1 VSSQEKPGRKLSL
14 DEQTFQQLLESA
26 YVLQRHNA
34 EQSSTTAA
42 PQNPA
47 ASDPLGEVVETQ
59 KLIQQ
64 RKLDIAEAAELI
76 VEKARTIVH
85 AQSAAIGIVQDEEL
99 IYSSTSGKTAI
110 EPGTHV
116 PIAQSSAAPVLL
128 PDSPLFGKI
137 LLCPDVK
144 TAPEINYEICRDRG
158 IRSLIL
164 VPVQYEGKIESI
176 LELASDRPNA
186 FDARDVRLAELMA
199 SLLRDAIARAAEM
212 AWKQTVA
219 SERATM
225 LEAMDALQPQIERLI
240 APVEPTPAPMAAAH
254 DVSSSEV
261 PPAEF
266 SAASFSNHEPVFSS
280 SRFGGE
286 FAAMEAAPT
295 SHIEGISSPQDE
307 LTPAIASVAPLTPE
321 IQTRDVQPS
330 DAEAAE
336 APAPKSPWTSAI
348 STRQWL
354 ETLRP
359 EKSSALWL
367 SRQWHAHRANFYL
380 TLSALLLLAV
390 LSGWG
395 THSSN
400 SVSAANAGNNASAP
414 QLSLFERGLVA
425 FGLADPPP
433 PQPNLGNPNIQVWI
447 DLHTALYYC
456 PGSPMYGKTPGG
468 KFSLQRDAQLD
479 QFEPANRQPCQ

>member
-1 VSSQEKPGRKLSL
+1 MSSQEQAGKKLSL

-26 YVLQRHNA
+26 YVLQKHNA
-34 EQSSTTAA
+34 EQSSNPPVTQNA
-42 PQNPA
+42 PAN
-47 ASDPLGEVVETQ
+47 DPLGEVVETQ
-59 KLIQQ
+59 KIIQQ

-85 AQSAAIGIVQDEEL
+85 AQSAAIGIVQDDEL
-99 IYSSTSGKTAI
+99 IFSSTSGKTTV

-116 PIAQSSAAPVLL
+116 PIAQSLAAPVLL
-128 PDSPLFGKI
+128 PDSPLLGKI

-144 TAPEINYEICRDRG
+144 TAPEINYEICRERG

-240 APVEPTPAPMAAAH
+240 TPDVESEPTSLPPDVPA
-254 DVSSSEV
+254 
-261 PPAEF
+261 AEF
-266 SAASFSNHEPVFSS
+266 SAASFRNEREPVFSS
-280 SRFGGE
+280 ARFGREYAPHDATPTAEAGAE
-286 FAAMEAAPT
+286 MPVPAASELAPLP
-295 SHIEGISSPQDE
+295 IESSPVQAQLAE
-307 LTPAIASVAPLTPE
+307 IEPAQPE
-321 IQTRDVQPS
+321 ER
-330 DAEAAE
+330 
-336 APAPKSPWTSAI
+336 KSPWTSAT

-359 EKSSALWL
+359 EKSGVLWL
-367 SRQWHAHRANFYL
+367 SRQWHAQRANFYL
-380 TLSALLLLAV
+380 GLSALLLLAV

-395 THSSN
+395 THSAN
-400 SVSAANAGNNASAP
+400 GVSANSGATKTTGP

-425 FGLADPPP
+425 LGLADPPP
-433 PQPNLGNPNIQVWI
+433 PPPNLGNPTVQVWI

-456 PGSPMYGKTPGG
+456 PGSPMYGKTSGG
-468 KFSLQRDAQLD
+468 KYSLQRDAQLD

>member
-1 VSSQEKPGRKLSL
+1 VSSQEQIGRKLTL

-26 YVLQRHNA
+26 YVLQRHHA
-34 EQSSTTAA
+34 EQISDQPAS
-42 PQNPA
+42 QNAA

-85 AQSAAIGIVQDEEL
+85 AQSAAIGIVQNDEL
-99 IYSSTSGKTAI
+99 IFSSTSGKSAI

-116 PIAQSSAAPVLL
+116 AIAQSSAAPVLL

-164 VPVQYEGKIESI
+164 VPVQYEGKIESV

-240 APVEPTPAPMAAAH
+240 APTEPASTPAAPAH
-254 DVSSSEV
+254 EISSSEV

-266 SAASFSNHEPVFSS
+266 SAASFNNQESVFSS
-280 SRFGGE
+280 SRFSGE
-286 FAAMEAAPT
+286 FAATETAPTEDEPIEVVTNPNHEPIAIIPVTDAAPEARLSEAEAAP
-295 SHIEGISSPQDE
+295 
-307 LTPAIASVAPLTPE
+307 ASV
-321 IQTRDVQPS
+321 Q
-330 DAEAAE
+330 
-336 APAPKSPWTSAI
+336 KSPWSSAI

-359 EKSSALWL
+359 EKSAVLGL

-380 TLSALLLLAV
+380 ALSALLLLAV

-400 SVSAANAGNNASAP
+400 GVSANAGGNNASGP
-414 QLSLFERGLVA
+414 QLSLFERSLVA

-456 PGSPMYGKTPGG
+456 PGSPMYGKTAGG